1 MGVSESQKKSRD
13 KWDKANMSVLGC
25 KVKREQAE
33 KFKSHAEINGTTANA
48 LLKDFVLKTI
58 GETEKQEDAG

>member
-25 KVKREQAE
+25 KVKKEQAE
-33 KFKSHAEINGTTANA
+33 NPIKSRHNFKTH
-48 LLKDFVLKTI
+48 
-58 GETEKQEDAG
+58 